1 MATKKKAAVKKA
13 PAKAKKP
20 AAKKKAAPAV
30 KKAPGIKA
38 RMSKSAMV
46 SEIATKTALSKKQ
59 VDSVL
64 GELEDLIER
73 HMRKRSA
80 GEFVLPGLLKIKTAK
95 RPASKKRMG
104 RNPATG
110 EEMIIAA
117 KPASMRVKV
126 TPLKKLKD
134 MIL

>member
-59 VDSVL
+59 VDSVMA
-64 GELEDLIER
+64 ELEDLIER
-73 HMRKRSA
+73 HMRKRAAGEGAEGGRGSA
-80 GEFVLPGLLKIKTAK
+80 GTCLGRILL
-95 RPASKKRMG
+95 RMPAVRAALGAGTISAHGG
-104 RNPATG
+104 R
-110 EEMIIAA
+110 
-117 KPASMRVKV
+117 V
-126 TPLKKLKD
+126 
-134 MIL
+134 

>member
-46 SEIATKTALSKKQ
+46 SEIAAKTALSKKQ
-59 VDSVL
+59 VDSVMA
-64 GELEDLIER
+64 ELEDLIER
-73 HMRKRSA
+73 HMRKRA
-80 GEFVLPGLLKIKTAK
+80 VGEFVLPGLLKIKTAK
-95 RPASKKRMG
+95 RLSL
-104 RNPATG
+104 
-110 EEMIIAA
+110 IHI
-117 KPASMRVKV
+117 
-126 TPLKKLKD
+126 
-134 MIL
+134 

>member
-1 MATKKKAAVKKA
+1 MNSSPIRLKQRLS
-13 PAKAKKP
+13 PL

-59 VDSVL
+59 VDSVMA
-64 GELEDLIER
+64 ELEDLIER
-73 HMRKRSA
+73 HMRKRA
-80 GEFVLPGLLKIKTAK
+80 VGEFVLPGLLKIKTAK

-110 EEMIIAA
+110 EEMVIAA
-117 KPASMRVKV
+117 KPASTRVKV

>member
-13 PAKAKKP
+13 PVKAKKP

-64 GELEDLIER
+64 TELEDLIER

-95 RPASKKRMG
+95 RPASKKRRG

-110 EEMIIAA
+110 EEMVIAA

>member
-59 VDSVL
+59 VDSVMA
-64 GELEDLIER
+64 ELEDLIER
-73 HMRKRSA
+73 HMRKRA
-80 GEFVLPGLLKIKTAK
+80 VGEFVLPGLLKIKTAK
-95 RPASKKRMG
+95 RPASKKRKG

-110 EEMIIAA
+110 EEMVIAA